1 MSKVGVIIPFYGGQE
16 YLPKLLDSIFNNI
29 DNMSSIFVYVIDN
42 SIPEERLT
50 HDFSYNNVE
59 VIEVNTGLGYGKA
72 CNIGYKKCQED
83 AVDIA
88 VIVNQDGYFKAGA
101 LVHLVNTLINSN
113 NDIISAMPLLTEYES
128 DSVEA
133 FFINVYLS
141 KIPAIVSDMFA
152 GIMKKYYEIP
162 DLCGACFAIKL
173 TDFKDQ
179 PFLFDPIYH
188 MYFED
193 ADLYQR
199 FKILNKK
206 VILVH
211 SAIFHHKHSH
221 TANINSRSIKE
232 SVDFKVSSYLHSI
245 IYSPRKFIRSIIGW
259 LLLEWKRLVE
269 NMLLLNIRGLAE
281 EVLACF
287 GVFKKLSII
296 YKRKSENHNNKK

>member
-1 MSKVGVIIPFYGGQE
+1 MTKVGVIIPFYSGHA
-16 YLPKLLDSIFNNI
+16 YLYRLLNSIVELKPFYNLTI
-29 DNMSSIFVYVIDN
+29 YIVDN
-42 SIPEERLT
+42 S
-50 HDFSYNNVE
+50 VE
-59 VIEVNTGLGYGKA
+59 KDKLDKNFKFDSVQLVQTKPGIGYGKA
-72 CNIGYKKCQED
+72 CNIGYEKCLED

-88 VIVNQDGYFKAGA
+88 IIVNQDGYFADGA
-101 LVHLVNTLINSN
+101 IVSLVNTLVNSN

-152 GIMKKYYEIP
+152 GRMKNYYEIP
-162 DLCGACFAIKL
+162 DLCGACFAFKL
-173 TDFKDQ
+173 ADFKDQ
-179 PFLFDPIYH
+179 PYLFDPIYH

-199 FKILNKK
+199 FKKLNKK
-206 VILVH
+206 IIIVH

-245 IYSPRKFIRSIIGW
+245 IYSPRKFFRSIIGW
-259 LLLEWKRLVE
+259 LLLEWKRLIE
-269 NMLLLNIRGLAE
+269 NILMLNLRGLTE